1 MEDRTRVEMR
11 VGPARLADDAE
22 AAPRLG
28 NSGEQIVQEL
38 NGRYY
43 EQVIRGNVFI
53 YSTVAAGI
61 ALITPAAAGLIPTI
75 WNPTGSGYNFI
86 PIRLVLGYVTA
97 LHNAPTN
104 ITLSSIPNAGNVI
117 GAGLPIITFT
127 DVAPVNAL
135 LGSGKVSKM
144 RWAPAVCTFTPIPT
158 FLMTTGISQFT
169 GEDAT
174 AVAPFQLCVDFDGT
188 LIVGP
193 GNTLSLGSV
202 GATTTSLY
210 TVSIIGMELPVPL
223 IA

>member
-11 VGPARLADDAE
+11 VGPTRLADDAE

-43 EQVIRGNVFI
+43 EQVVRGNVFI

-61 ALITPAAAGLIPTI
+61 ALITPAAAGLIPTL
-75 WNPTGSGYNFI
+75 WNPAGSGYNFI
-86 PIRLVLGYVTA
+86 PIRLVMGYVTA

-104 ITLSSIPNAGNVI
+104 ITLATIPNAGNTI

-158 FLMTTGISQFT
+158 FLMTLGLSQFT
-169 GEDAT
+169 GVAAT
-174 AVAPFQLCVDFDGT
+174 AVAPWSLVHDFDGT

-193 GNTLSLGSV
+193 GNTLHIGCNAANTSV
-202 GATTTSLY
+202 Y
-210 TVSIIGMELPVPL
+210 SIALIGMELPVPL
-223 IA
+223 FA